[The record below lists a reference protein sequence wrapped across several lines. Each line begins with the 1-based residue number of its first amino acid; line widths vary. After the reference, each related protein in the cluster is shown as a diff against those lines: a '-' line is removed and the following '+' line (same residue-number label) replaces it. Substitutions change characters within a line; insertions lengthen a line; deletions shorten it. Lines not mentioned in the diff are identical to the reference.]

1 MIESPPPF
9 VPQSALF
16 SLIKPL
22 LEEGILQKIQDE
34 YLYWSELK
42 YKKTKSA
49 TPEQLWQAV
58 KLYRLLNQRTLQFG
72 NYHFSY
78 VLTDYIQQALHN
90 FDMHIEGTLTSN
102 MGIAEVDTH
111 KVAK

>member
-49 TPEQLWQAV
+49 TLEQLWQSV
-58 KLYRLLNQRTLQFG
+58 KL
-72 NYHFSY
+72 
-78 VLTDYIQQALHN
+78 
-90 FDMHIEGTLTSN
+90 
-102 MGIAEVDTH
+102 
-111 KVAK
+111 